1 MPYLTTSMIRPLVK
15 AVCDLAYVLKGN
27 GKPGDEPMDY
37 EVIAELF
44 YGLYGDEAIE
54 KIEQVLEK
62 AGAVEKA
69 WNASDHPRGKN
80 GRFIPKGSAEAVSSA
95 QEAVRKVMK
104 GDYSVKPQEIADH
117 LSILTMKQIRALAAE
132 HGRKVPKVLKADL
145 IESVKA
151 LVGKPA
157 DSETK
162 PEGRENSIGAGE
174 VEHASKSKPIYE
186 LTLDE
191 AIRSGADVHQWV
203 AQTERAWVEEKLP
216 EDAPSYHESRDFLLP
231 DMRHLFK
238 VAQTLMG
245 KTVYDQSGKRSYKAT
260 GGIHKGTKQIEL
272 IDEKTGEKIYHPP
285 GHVWTEDELIER
297 LAATSNGKFDR
308 GDYPHV
314 VSKLAQRVVDSNKNL
329 FAELKNIG
337 VNIHRTAGR
346 NLVADLID
354 KIDEIKAAKK
364 NKEPS
369 EARKLAMER
378 ARALGNSPEFTRIT
392 EDEAKPKGETASGKT
407 SVSDGGGKMER
418 EHPIPEPSAEDVAE
432 QINIAN
438 QMRRRS
444 GKDPLSYQL
453 KLVDVDSVTPS
464 QTGEDYDNASSR
476 DLAER
481 TRGGKL
487 SERRQD
493 NYPIAVDEN
502 GKIIDGNH
510 RHAAATINGKK
521 KIWAIVPET
530 KPEGEKMAS
539 GKAEG
544 ETPMP
549 VKPDPAISREVDE
562 ILNSHTQ
569 WHKNYTLPKT
579 TVRQMVDNLLR
590 NGDSR
595 YNFVRTITDQG
606 WATNGKY
613 AVKATPGMV
622 EYAQSKGVQDLQG
635 RTPNIDGIIPKKR
648 GEHASIVGGRKNE
661 HGDNV
666 LLFQA
671 DNNRQMVADS
681 KNVAAVT
688 SLYPKAD
695 WELQDTGML
704 IARQDGE
711 IVGLVMGMGDV
722 VKPSD
727 KHYAEVKK
735 GGPRSL
741 ADRMQPGPY
750 SSGDVMDEGGRFV
763 VGHGTPD
770 ELTVRIT
777 GSAKSGYSL
786 SGGNVAFPAYATVGE
801 AKKAAREILSYVHGK
816 DDDGTFIFKPRSE
829 GDSPVESNSV
839 ARESSLS
846 PEAKRHRD
854 YYANLR
860 EKAKSKPV
868 RKEKIELEDD
878 RGNKYERELAYVGDH
893 FAVHEALPEWKRGKP
908 RDGGYSVRLTG
919 SNNAVAATFKNKT
932 DAVKFAH
939 ILEAMPDMDWSLN
952 LSELKEKDPERSKQ
966 MSKRFLSALRAF
978 ENNEYHPDMGD
989 PERLK

>member
-27 GKPGDEPMDY
+27 GKPSSDEPMDY

-203 AQTERAWVEEKLP
+203 AQAERAWVEEKLP

-238 VAQTLMG
+238 VTQALLG
-245 KTVYDQSGKRSYKAT
+245 KTVYDQAGRRSYKVT
-260 GGIHKGTKQIEL
+260 GGIHKDTKQIEL
-272 IDEKTGEKIYHPP
+272 IDEKTGEKIYHSPE
-285 GHVWTEDELIER
+285 HVWTEDELIER
-297 LAATSNGKFDR
+297 LAATSDGKFDR
-308 GDYPHV
+308 GDYPHI

-329 FAELKNIG
+329 FVELKNIG

-392 EDEAKPKGETASGKT
+392 EDEAKPEGETAPGK
-407 SVSDGGGKMER
+407 S
-418 EHPIPEPSAEDVAE
+418 
-432 QINIAN
+432 
-438 QMRRRS
+438 
-444 GKDPLSYQL
+444 
-453 KLVDVDSVTPS
+453 
-464 QTGEDYDNASSR
+464 
-476 DLAER
+476 
-481 TRGGKL
+481 
-487 SERRQD
+487 
-493 NYPIAVDEN
+493 
-502 GKIIDGNH
+502 
-510 RHAAATINGKK
+510 
-521 KIWAIVPET
+521 
-530 KPEGEKMAS
+530 
-539 GKAEG
+539 EG
-544 ETPMP
+544 ETPTP
-549 VKPDPAISREVDE
+549 AKPDPSVNAEVE
-562 ILNSHTQ
+562 TILNSHSQ
-569 WHKNYTLPKT
+569 WHSDYALPKKSAS
-579 TVRQMVDNLLR
+579 RLVDDILRRGFLLSGGNR
-590 NGDSR
+590 HV
-595 YNFVRTITDQG
+595 YARTITDQG
-606 WATNGKY
+606 WATEGHY
-613 AVKATPGMV
+613 VVRATPKMI
-622 EYAQSKGVQDLQG
+622 EYAQSKGVQDLPG
-635 RTPNIDGIIPKKR
+635 YVPNVNNILPKKR
-648 GEHASIVGGRKNE
+648 GEHARIIGSRKNE

-671 DNNRQMVADS
+671 DNNRQTVADS
-681 KNVAAVT
+681 EYVSAVA

-695 WELQDTGML
+695 WEMHDHSILV
-704 IARQDGE
+704 ARQDGE
-711 IVGLVMGMGDV
+711 IVGLVMGFDTQP
-722 VKPSD
+722 KPGD
-727 KHYAEVKK
+727 KHYVAEVK
-735 GGPRSL
+735 GERRSL

-750 SSGDVMDEGGRFV
+750 SSRDVVDEGGRFV
-763 VGHGTPD
+763 VGRGTPD
-770 ELTVRIT
+770 ELAVRIT
-777 GSAKSGYSL
+777 GSAKSGFSL
-786 SGGNVAFPAYATVGE
+786 QGGNLAFPAYATVSE
-801 AKKAAREILSYVHGK
+801 AKNAAKEILSYVHGK
-816 DDDGTFIFKPRSE
+816 AEDGTFIFKPKGEESA
-829 GDSPVESNSV
+829 SSESN
-839 ARESSLS
+839 ARESGLS

-860 EKAKSKPV
+860 EKAKGKPV

-878 RGNKYERELAYVGDH
+878 KGNKYERELAYVGDH

-908 RDGGYSVRLTG
+908 VASGYTVRLPGQGKTAG
-919 SNNAVAATFKNKT
+919 TFKNKT
-932 DAVKFAH
+932 DAIKFAH
-939 ILEAMPDMDWSLN
+939 ILEALPGVDWSIDFDK
-952 LSELKEKDPERSKQ
+952 LKEEDLEGYNSLVR
-966 MSKRFLSALRAF
+966 RLRNVNRAF
-978 ENNEYHPDMGD
+978 EDNEYHPDMGD